1 MENQYLCCTKEE
13 VRAVIR
19 FFNFQNISPTE
30 IHRKITE
37 VYGPQVMSR
46 KSVSVWC
53 TKFNSGRES
62 VEDEA
67 RSGRPIS
74 TSTAETIDAVEK
86 LLRSD
91 RRLKIR
97 EMATQLDL
105 PKTTVHEIVHE
116 KLNFRKVCARWVP
129 KMLTADHKTKRLRI
143 SIEHL
148 NRARNDES
156 FLDHLITGDE
166 TWVHYSTPY
175 NKRDSMTWKHPES
188 PVPKKFKQ
196 TISSKKVMATVFWDA
211 QGILLIEFLSK
222 NETINADRY
231 IETLKKLKEKI
242 RFKRRG
248 QLRSGNV
255 KLLHDNATPHSA
267 GKTKAWLEKYK
278 WEVLEHPPYS
288 PDLAPSDFFLFG
300 PLKKH
305 LGGTHF
311 QNEEEVMNAVT
322 EYFDGKCAAYF
333 RDGIFK
339 LLHRWEKCINLNGD
353 YVEK

>member
-116 KLNFRKVCARWVP
+116 KLNFR
-129 KMLTADHKTKRLRI
+129 
-143 SIEHL
+143 
-148 NRARNDES
+148 
-156 FLDHLITGDE
+156 
-166 TWVHYSTPY
+166 
-175 NKRDSMTWKHPES
+175 
-188 PVPKKFKQ
+188 
-196 TISSKKVMATVFWDA
+196 
-211 QGILLIEFLSK
+211 GI
-222 NETINADRY
+222 
-231 IETLKKLKEKI
+231 
-242 RFKRRG
+242 
-248 QLRSGNV
+248 
-255 KLLHDNATPHSA
+255 
-267 GKTKAWLEKYK
+267 
-278 WEVLEHPPYS
+278 
-288 PDLAPSDFFLFG
+288 
-300 PLKKH
+300 
-305 LGGTHF
+305 HF

>member
-1 MENQYLCCTKEE
+1 MENQYLFCTKEE

-129 KMLTADHKTKRLRI
+129 KM
-143 SIEHL
+143 
-148 NRARNDES
+148 
-156 FLDHLITGDE
+156 
-166 TWVHYSTPY
+166 
-175 NKRDSMTWKHPES
+175 
-188 PVPKKFKQ
+188 
-196 TISSKKVMATVFWDA
+196 
-211 QGILLIEFLSK
+211 
-222 NETINADRY
+222 
-231 IETLKKLKEKI
+231 
-242 RFKRRG
+242 
-248 QLRSGNV
+248 
-255 KLLHDNATPHSA
+255 HDNATPHSA

-278 WEVLEHPPYS
+278 WEVLEHPSYS